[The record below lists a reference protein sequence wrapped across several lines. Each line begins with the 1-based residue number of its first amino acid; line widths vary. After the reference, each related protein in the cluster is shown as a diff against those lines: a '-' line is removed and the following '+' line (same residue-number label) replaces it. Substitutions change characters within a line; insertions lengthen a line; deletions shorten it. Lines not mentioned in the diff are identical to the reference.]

1 MLTYRPTTSSAGSAL
16 ENSFECA
23 LNLNK
28 MENAYKIQRLTSPFS
43 KIVLNTLIFSS
54 RFPSIFHRWKAH
66 CPKLDTRPLHL
77 GQSCGW
83 QWFNK
88 SVPRPE
94 MFTHRWVISFFC
106 FRNVPLGVVDQRF
119 PWVVWCLPCL
129 AVRGGFKYQ
138 GKIIK
143 RNSHGVRLS
152 PTLSPACFPH
162 KSSLP

>member
-28 MENAYKIQRLTSPFS
+28 MENAYKIQRLTSPFP

-106 FRNVPLGVVDQRF
+106 FRNVSLGVVDQRS
-119 PWVVWCLPCL
+119 PWVVWCLLCL
-129 AVRGGFKYQ
+129 AVSIKAKSFKEKCQ
-138 GKIIK
+138 
-143 RNSHGVRLS
+143 RVELS
-152 PTLSPACFPH
+152 PTLLPACF
-162 KSSLP
+162 SRY